1 VAVLLRLF
9 KNVYGEYAD
18 KRQVRLDA
26 LEATADARQLGSR
39 ETGNREFGGAV
50 VLLTIGKY
58 RNGQGRRIKH
68 GTDLAQALKAPDF
81 A

>member
-1 VAVLLRLF
+1 LRLF

-39 ETGNREFGGAV
+39 ETGNCEFGGAV
-50 VLLTIGKY
+50 VLLTIGRY
-58 RNGQGRRIKH
+58 RNG
-68 GTDLAQALKAPDF
+68 
-81 A
+81 